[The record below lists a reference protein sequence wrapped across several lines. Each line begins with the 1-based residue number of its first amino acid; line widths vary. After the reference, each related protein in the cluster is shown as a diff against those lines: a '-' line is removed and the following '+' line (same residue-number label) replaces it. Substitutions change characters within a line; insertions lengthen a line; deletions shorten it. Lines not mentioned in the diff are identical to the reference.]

1 MPVDLRPHSECELCV
16 LCALR
21 ADDTS
26 CDRHAC
32 LRWVDRRGIW
42 YVTYVFTVRLWGAGH
57 VYASRE
63 PLLLV
68 CDASLRMSVA
78 VVGYPQAV
86 CLCVC
91 MRAYHAGLRYLPF
104 AYGTWL
110 NLPGGDVFTR
120 VCLCVVV
127 VVA

>member
-1 MPVDLRPHSECELCV
+1 M
-16 LCALR
+16 
-21 ADDTS
+21 
-26 CDRHAC
+26 
-32 LRWVDRRGIW
+32 
-42 YVTYVFTVRLWGAGH
+42 
-57 VYASRE
+57 YASRV

-120 VCLCVVV
+120 VCLCVVF